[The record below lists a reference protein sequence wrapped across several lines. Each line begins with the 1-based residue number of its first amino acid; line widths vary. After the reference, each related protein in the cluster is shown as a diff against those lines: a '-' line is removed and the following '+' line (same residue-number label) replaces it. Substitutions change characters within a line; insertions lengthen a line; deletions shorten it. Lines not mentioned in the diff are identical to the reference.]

1 MGLELIL
8 LSLVITSIILIIL
21 VMLLYLDKIIDEEQ
35 EVNELEKTK

>member
-21 VMLLYLDKIIDEEQ
+21 VMLLYLDKIVDEEQ
-35 EVNELEKTK
+35 AVNELENTK